1 MPGSNHLFGSV
12 AGRIV
17 DHRTGR
23 PLPGATILL
32 ASADGGTASN
42 TSGFFSIP
50 GVLSGPQELIVSYVG
65 YEPLRKTVT
74 IPVDGV
80 LRTQLA
86 LREKPYIAEPIV
98 INDHSRRLGQSGGA
112 AQWVTVSGDGPLQPG
127 NDPVR
132 SLGLFPGVQFQLPLA
147 TPEHSGKWC
156 R

>member
-1 MPGSNHLFGSV
+1 MVLRSSLS
-12 AGRIV
+12 
-17 DHRTGR
+17 
-23 PLPGATILL
+23 ATL
-32 ASADGGTASN
+32 DTN
-42 TSGFFSIP
+42 RF
-50 GVLSGPQELIVSYVG
+50 E
-65 YEPLRKTVT
+65 KTVT

-132 SLGLFPGVQFQLPLA
+132 SLGLFSRGSVSAAPGH
-147 TPEHSGKWC
+147 PEHSGKWC